1 MLPPHD
7 HYIEPFAGTAAVLLA
22 QPKPSGKSKT
32 ECISDIDG
40 NIANFWRVVQR
51 PASRRRLIE
60 QAEMTPYSRAV
71 YGDCVALVR
80 EGGGDSVHRAW
91 AFLVTCWQSRNGRG
105 TRASYWSNA
114 KRISNQHADSWAK
127 LPARLQKTGRRL
139 GGVHIE
145 CLPYEDV
152 LIDSP
157 RTVAFLDPP
166 YMPDTRVELGVYPHE
181 FTHEEHR
188 RMLHAVCNLR
198 RTKVILC
205 GYRNALHRER
215 LSGWRRLDFETK
227 SYAGPTIKGRKLPS
241 RVLSIWMNYA

>member
-1 MLPPHD
+1 MLTHKKGSRSLA
-7 HYIEPFAGTAAVLLA
+7 AGTLAVSLLCASLGLARATDDEATVAAGWNQINV
-22 QPKPSGKSKT
+22 STGT
-32 ECISDIDG
+32 
-40 NIANFWRVVQR
+40 
-51 PASRRRLIE
+51 
-60 QAEMTPYSRAV
+60 
-71 YGDCVALVR
+71 VR
-80 EGGGDSVHRAW
+80 FD
-91 AFLVTCWQSRNGRG
+91 F
-105 TRASYWSNA
+105 
-114 KRISNQHADSWAK
+114 
-127 LPARLQKTGRRL
+127 
-139 GGVHIE
+139 
-145 CLPYEDV
+145 YEDV